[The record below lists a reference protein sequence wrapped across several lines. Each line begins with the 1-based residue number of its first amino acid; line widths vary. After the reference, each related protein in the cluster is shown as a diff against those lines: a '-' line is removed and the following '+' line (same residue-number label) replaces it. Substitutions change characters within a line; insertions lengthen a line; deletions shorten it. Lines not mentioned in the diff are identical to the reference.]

1 MTIDDD
7 IGYGRPPKRTRW
19 QKGQSGNPQG
29 RPKSRPEYL
38 DDAAAILSQ
47 PVTAK
52 RADGKS
58 VRLDGIEAAY
68 LALCKKGLTGHKPS
82 LLDAIRIMLGV
93 GIAVEEVR
101 SDEAASRAQA
111 REMLEKLDM
120 PIPDHLRG

>member
-1 MTIDDD
+1 MTNDDD
-7 IGYGRPPKRTRW
+7 IGYRRPPKRTRW

-52 RADGKS
+52 SANGES

-68 LALCKKGLTGHKPS
+68 LALCKKGLSGHKAS
-82 LLDAIRIMLGV
+82 LLDAIRIMLDV
-93 GIAVEEVR
+93 GMAVEERR
-101 SDEAASRAQA
+101 SDEAASRARA
-111 REMLEKLDM
+111 REILEKLGM
-120 PIPDHLRG
+120 PIPNHLRG